1 MDTNPIKSLML
12 AEAEAI
18 SDPLERAEAVA
29 AIELYV
35 SALGKYHELTDG
47 GSIQSYT
54 IAGRT
59 ITRNNIGDAQKQLE
73 HLRRAAYAY
82 IRGSI
87 TYIDMGGYA

>member
-1 MDTNPIKSLML
+1 MDTNAIKSLML
-12 AEAEAI
+12 TEAECI
-18 SDPLERAEAVA
+18 SDPLDRAEAVA
-29 AIELYV
+29 SIELYV
-35 SALGKYHELTDG
+35 SALGKYHELTEG

-59 ITRNNIGDAQKQLE
+59 ITRNNIGDAQRQLE
-73 HLRRAAYAY
+73 QLRKRAYSH